1 MLVAFS
7 LDYVHTVIHDRPQ
20 SLGEGTNPYR
30 TYLHREKEKSMLD
43 TRCWRTLAVGIM
55 LMGLCLGVTG
65 ALAQI
70 GTVEVTSATVD
81 TFGEVTVSVTV
92 TCAEDFT
99 EVFLDI
105 FVSQPVGRTRSVEGG
120 TLDETAFSCA
130 ADETVSFTEQIIPF
144 EGRFGPGKARVFTGL
159 FSEDPC
165 CTDQEDSTPVRL
177 RRQN

>member
-1 MLVAFS
+1 LPIF
-7 LDYVHTVIHDRPQ
+7 LFHRRDYSFPGYQ
-20 SLGEGTNPYR
+20 R
-30 TYLHREKEKSMLD
+30 TTEKEKIMMY
-43 TRCWRTLAVGIM
+43 TRRWSTLAVGIM

-81 TFGEVTVSVTV
+81 NFGEVTVSGTV

-105 FVSQPVGRTRSVEGG
+105 FVSQPVGRTRSVEGSQ
-120 TLDETAFSCA
+120 LNELLFSCA
-130 ADETVSFTEQIIPF
+130 ADETVSFTEQILPF
-144 EGRFGPGKARVFTGL
+144 FGRFGPGKAHVFTDL
-159 FSEDPC
+159 FSEEPC
-165 CTDQEDSTPVRL
+165 CTEQDDSTPVRL